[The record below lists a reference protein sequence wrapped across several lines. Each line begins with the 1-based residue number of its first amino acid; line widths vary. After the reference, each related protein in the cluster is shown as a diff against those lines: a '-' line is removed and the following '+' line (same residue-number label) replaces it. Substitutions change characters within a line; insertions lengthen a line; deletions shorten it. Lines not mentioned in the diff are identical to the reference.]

1 MTKCLAWPWLFKL
14 WIVSIIFTVSYLG
27 FSAMG
32 AKYCSQQFSE
42 GCFVFLGDTLF
53 FYSNVPGV
61 MLSTNAMFKSVLN
74 IESSY
79 RITFFYFF
87 FFWNTI
93 WSSPKWPRTG
103 IWRGHLC
110 SNRGNPAM
118 AHSRSD
124 TVFLPG
130 IVIYLVD
137 RDIQCWNNQ
146 ALDKSYP
153 YKIPENKVT
162 EKESALGVHLSAWV
176 TGNWLAAMFFFQMIP
191 TECNRNSLTVSA
203 QQTWQTMTD

>member
-32 AKYCSQQFSE
+32 AKYRSQQFSE
-42 GCFVFLGDTLF
+42 GCFVFGGDTLF

-87 FFWNTI
+87 FF
-93 WSSPKWPRTG
+93 
-103 IWRGHLC
+103 
-110 SNRGNPAM
+110 
-118 AHSRSD
+118 
-124 TVFLPG
+124 
-130 IVIYLVD
+130 
-137 RDIQCWNNQ
+137 
-146 ALDKSYP
+146 
-153 YKIPENKVT
+153 
-162 EKESALGVHLSAWV
+162 
-176 TGNWLAAMFFFQMIP
+176 
-191 TECNRNSLTVSA
+191 
-203 QQTWQTMTD
+203 